1 MKGVHV
7 KIEPAVQMR
16 LLDLQAVDSRLDQIA
31 HQRRTLPALTVIAEL
46 DAKLTVLSDRIV
58 AAQTEVTDLQRAQT
72 KAETDVEQVR
82 ARSDRDQE
90 LLNSG
95 RITVPKELENLQHEV
110 ESLARRQS
118 ELEDVELEVMEQL
131 EGAREY
137 LGGLTVERDA
147 LVAQRDVAVAERD
160 AAFEKADAEAEN
172 LKADRADLAPQ
183 ITPELGTLYEK
194 LRADNNGVGAA
205 ALRQRRCEGCRME
218 LTPIDIGRIREAAED
233 EVLRCEEC
241 RRILIRTAES
251 GL

>member
-1 MKGVHV
+1 MKV
-7 KIEPAVQMR
+7 EPALQQR
-16 LLDLQAVDSRLDQIA
+16 LLELQAVDSRLDQID
-31 HQRRTLPALTVIAEL
+31 HQRRSLPALAVIAEL
-46 DAKLTVLSDRIV
+46 DAQLSVLGDRII
-58 AAQTEVTDLQRAQT
+58 AGETEVTDLQRAQT

-95 RITVPKELENLQHEV
+95 RITASKELENLQHEV
-110 ESLARRQS
+110 ASLARRQS

-137 LGGLTVERDA
+137 LGGLTAERDELMA
-147 LVAQRDVAVAERD
+147 RRAVAIQERD
-160 AAFEKADAEAEN
+160 AAFAKADAESVD
-172 LKADRADLAPQ
+172 LHADRADIAPHIPADLAS
-183 ITPELGTLYEK
+183 LYEK
-194 LRADNNGVGAA
+194 LRADNGGVGAA

>member
-1 MKGVHV
+1 V
-7 KIEPAVQMR
+7 KVEPALQQR
-16 LLDLQAVDSRLDQIA
+16 LLELQAVDSRLDQID
-31 HQRRTLPALTVIAEL
+31 HQRRSLPALAVIAEL
-46 DAKLTVLSDRIV
+46 DAQLSVLGDRII
-58 AAQTEVTDLQRAQT
+58 AGETEVTDLQRAQT

-95 RITVPKELENLQHEV
+95 RITASKELENLQREV
-110 ESLARRQS
+110 ASLARRQS

-137 LGGLTVERDA
+137 LGGLTAERDELMA
-147 LVAQRDVAVAERD
+147 RRAVAIQERD
-160 AAFEKADAEAEN
+160 AAFAKADAESVD
-172 LKADRADLAPQ
+172 LHADRADIAPHIPADLAS
-183 ITPELGTLYEK
+183 LYEK
-194 LRADNNGVGAA
+194 LRADNGGVGAA

>member
-1 MKGVHV
+1 MKV
-7 KIEPAVQMR
+7 EPAVQTR
-16 LLDLQAVDSRLDQIA
+16 LLDLQVVDSRLDLIA
-31 HQRRTLPALTVIAEL
+31 HQRRTLPALAVISDL
-46 DAKLTVLSDRIV
+46 DAKLAVLSDRIV

-90 LLNSG
+90 MLNSG

-110 ESLARRQS
+110 ASLARRQS

-137 LGGLTVERDA
+137 LGGLTAERDE
-147 LVAQRDVAVAERD
+147 LVGQRDVAVAERD
-160 AAFEKADAEAEN
+160 AAFAKADAESEN
-172 LKADRADLAPQ
+172 LTADRADLAPQ
-183 ITPELGTLYEK
+183 ITPELAKLYEK

-218 LTPIDIGRIREAAED
+218 LTPIDIGRIREADED

>member
-1 MKGVHV
+1 MKV
-7 KIEPAVQMR
+7 EPALQQR
-16 LLDLQAVDSRLDQIA
+16 LLELQAVDSRLDQID
-31 HQRRTLPALTVIAEL
+31 HQRRSLPALAVIAEL
-46 DAKLTVLSDRIV
+46 DAQLSVLGDRII
-58 AAQTEVTDLQRAQT
+58 AGETEVTDLQRAQA

-95 RITVPKELENLQHEV
+95 RITASKELENLQHEV
-110 ESLARRQS
+110 ASLARRQS

-137 LGGLTVERDA
+137 LGGLTADRDE
-147 LVAQRDVAVAERD
+147 LVGQRDVAVAERD
-160 AAFEKADAEAEN
+160 AAFAKFDGETEN
-172 LKADRADLAPQ
+172 LTADRADIAPA
-183 ITPELGTLYEK
+183 ITPELAKLYEK

-218 LTPIDIGRIREAAED
+218 LTPIDIGRIREADED

>member
-1 MKGVHV
+1 V
-7 KIEPAVQMR
+7 KVEPALQQR
-16 LLDLQAVDSRLDQIA
+16 LLELQAVDSRLDQID
-31 HQRRTLPALTVIAEL
+31 HQRRSLPALAVIAEL
-46 DAKLTVLSDRIV
+46 DAQLSVLGDRII
-58 AAQTEVTDLQRAQT
+58 AGETEVTDLQRAQA

-95 RITVPKELENLQHEV
+95 RITASKELENLQHEV
-110 ESLARRQS
+110 ASLARRQS

-137 LGGLTVERDA
+137 LGGLTADRDE
-147 LVAQRDVAVAERD
+147 LVGQRDVAVAERD
-160 AAFEKADAEAEN
+160 AAFAKFDGETEN
-172 LKADRADLAPQ
+172 LTADRADIAPA
-183 ITPELGTLYEK
+183 ITPELAKLYEK

-218 LTPIDIGRIREAAED
+218 LTPIDIGRIREADED

>member
-7 KIEPAVQMR
+7 KVEPAVQTR

-31 HQRRTLPALTVIAEL
+31 HQRRTLPALAVIADL
-46 DAKLTVLSDRIV
+46 DAKLSALGDRIV
-58 AAQTEVTDLQRAQT
+58 AAETEVTDLQRAQS

-95 RITVPKELENLQHEV
+95 RITAPKELENLQHEV
-110 ESLARRQS
+110 ASLARRQS
-118 ELEDVELEVMEQL
+118 ELEDVELEVMEHL

-137 LGGLTVERDA
+137 LGGLTADRDE
-147 LVAQRDVAVAERD
+147 RDVAVAERD
-160 AAFEKADAEAEN
+160 AAFEKFDGESHN
-172 LKADRADLAPQ
+172 LTADRADIAPA
-183 ITPELGTLYEK
+183 ITPELAQLYEK
-194 LRADNNGVGAA
+194 LRAENNGVGAA

-218 LTPIDIGRIREAAED
+218 LTPIDIGRIREADED

>member
-1 MKGVHV
+1 M

>member
-1 MKGVHV
+1 V
-7 KIEPAVQMR
+7 KVEPALQQR
-16 LLDLQAVDSRLDQIA
+16 LLELQAVDSRLDQID
-31 HQRRTLPALTVIAEL
+31 HQRRSLPALAVIAEL
-46 DAKLTVLSDRIV
+46 DAQLSVLGDRII
-58 AAQTEVTDLQRAQT
+58 AGETEVTDLQRAQT

-95 RITVPKELENLQHEV
+95 RITASKELENLQHEV
-110 ESLARRQS
+110 ASLARRQS

-137 LGGLTVERDA
+137 LGGLTAERDELMA
-147 LVAQRDVAVAERD
+147 RRAVAIQERD
-160 AAFEKADAEAEN
+160 AAFAKADAESVD
-172 LKADRADLAPQ
+172 LHADRADIAPHIPADLAS
-183 ITPELGTLYEK
+183 LYEK
-194 LRADNNGVGAA
+194 LRADNGGVGAA

>member
-1 MKGVHV
+1 MKV
-7 KIEPAVQMR
+7 EPALQQR
-16 LLDLQAVDSRLDQIA
+16 LLELQAVDSRLDQID
-31 HQRRTLPALTVIAEL
+31 HQRRSLPALAVIAEL
-46 DAKLTVLSDRIV
+46 DAQLSVLGDRII
-58 AAQTEVTDLQRAQT
+58 AAETEVTDLQRAAT

-95 RITVPKELENLQHEV
+95 RITASKELENLQHEV
-110 ESLARRQS
+110 ASLARRQT

-137 LGGLTVERDA
+137 LSGLTAERDVLLA
-147 LVAQRDVAVAERD
+147 RRAVAIDERDVAFA
-160 AAFEKADAEAEN
+160 KADAESVD
-172 LKADRADLAPQ
+172 LRADRAAIAPH
-183 ITPELGTLYEK
+183 IPAELSALYEK
-194 LRADNNGVGAA
+194 LRADNAGVGAA

>member
-1 MKGVHV
+1 MKV
-7 KIEPAVQMR
+7 EPALQQR
-16 LLDLQAVDSRLDQIA
+16 LLELQAVDSRLDQID
-31 HQRRTLPALTVIAEL
+31 HQRRSMPALAVIAEL
-46 DAKLTVLSDRIV
+46 DAQLSVLGDRII
-58 AAQTEVTDLQRAQT
+58 AAETEVTDLQRAAT

-95 RITVPKELENLQHEV
+95 RITASKELENLQHEV
-110 ESLARRQS
+110 ASLARRQT

-137 LGGLTVERDA
+137 LAGLTAERDVLSA
-147 LVAQRDVAVAERD
+147 RRAVAIDERDVAFA
-160 AAFEKADAEAEN
+160 KADAESVD
-172 LKADRADLAPQ
+172 LRADRADIAPH
-183 ITPELGTLYEK
+183 IPAELYALYEK
-194 LRADNNGVGAA
+194 LRADNAGVGAA